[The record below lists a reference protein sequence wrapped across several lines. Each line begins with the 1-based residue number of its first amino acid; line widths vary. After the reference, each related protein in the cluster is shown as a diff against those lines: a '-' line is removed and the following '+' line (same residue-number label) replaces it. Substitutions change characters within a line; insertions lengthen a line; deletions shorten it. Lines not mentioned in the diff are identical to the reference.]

1 MLSTGSY
8 QRWTKRESI
17 RGSIKKSSRACM
29 NQEEAEHEARRLTER
44 TGRIHI
50 PVYTCDGWA
59 VQHVETVVYTE
70 QAN

>member
-1 MLSTGSY
+1 MWHKWQEKQT
-8 QRWTKRESI
+8 TKRHVMTEDDA
-17 RGSIKKSSRACM
+17 K
-29 NQEEAEHEARRLTER
+29 HEARRLTER

-59 VQHVETVVYTE
+59 VQRVETVVYTE

>member
-1 MLSTGSY
+1 
-8 QRWTKRESI
+8 
-17 RGSIKKSSRACM
+17 M

-59 VQHVETVVYTE
+59 VQHVEMEVE
-70 QAN
+70 R

>member
-1 MLSTGSY
+1 
-8 QRWTKRESI
+8 
-17 RGSIKKSSRACM
+17 M

-59 VQHVETVVYTE
+59 VQRVETVSYTE